1 MKLPAKILLF
11 LIISALLL
19 LVAII
24 DRDSTNA
31 WNQLKK
37 DQPILLAQFDDLF
50 VYEMPSGKVIA
61 KSYSQD

>member
-31 WNQLKK
+31 WHQLKK
-37 DQPILLAQFDDLF
+37 DQPILLAQLDDIF
-50 VYEMPSGKVIA
+50 VYEMPNGKVIA
-61 KSYSQD
+61 KSYNQD